1 MKKIKTENVKEIN
14 EFIDTVSKDKTID
27 LSIFYKNLETL
38 NFYRLSSDELNE
50 ITGGSG
56 DAAYEYRRNEIY
68 ASQKS
73 YKVRSI
79 YHELFHM
86 ASTKK
91 EKNIIYNGYLIED
104 IDNNM
109 YRGRG
114 INEGYTELLCER
126 YFDTATN
133 YDFERILVKQLEQ
146 IVGNDILKNNY
157 FNPNL
162 DALINELSKY
172 SSIEETEKFISS
184 FDTYNYYM
192 SLSNEGTKETVQE
205 ALDNCC
211 SYIFY
216 TYLNKLKINESND
229 IDELL
234 LNFINE
240 FTFQAISKD
249 DNNYGWISIGES
261 IKKIGESSGM
271 FNLTLDEE
279 QNNEKTINRN

>member
-1 MKKIKTENVKEIN
+1 MKKIKKENVKEIN
-14 EFIDTVSKDKTID
+14 EFIDILSKDKTIN
-27 LSIFYKNLETL
+27 LSNFYKNLETL
-38 NFYRLSSDELNE
+38 KFYRTTTDELYE
-50 ITGGSG
+50 ITGGVG

-68 ASQKS
+68 VSLES
-73 YKVRSI
+73 YKVKSV

-91 EKNIIYNGYLIED
+91 EKNYIYNGYLIED
-104 IDNNM
+104 VNNNTD
-109 YRGRG
+109 RGRG
-114 INEGYTELLCER
+114 IDEGYTELLCER
-126 YFDTATN
+126 YFDTATY

-146 IVGNDILKNNY
+146 IVGSDILKNNY

-162 DALINELSKY
+162 DALIKELSKY
-172 SSIEETEKFISS
+172 SSMEETEEFISS
-184 FDTYNYYM
+184 FDTYTYYM
-192 SLSNEGTKETVQE
+192 SLSNEGTKEIVQE

-234 LNFINE
+234 LNFING
-240 FTFQAISKD
+240 FTFQAISKE
-249 DNNYGWISIGES
+249 DNDYGWISIGES

-271 FNLTLDEE
+271 FNVSLDEE
-279 QNNEKTINRN
+279 QNNKKTFK